1 MQWNGHAARR
11 ATISSTATSIDGGGA
26 RSRTHLAPRRVAAD
40 TPVELDVDLETLL
53 AQLAEAIA
61 ALDEIIDQL

>member
-26 RSRTHLAPRRVAAD
+26 RSGTRVAPRRVAPG
-40 TPVELDVDLETLL
+40 TPVELTVDLDVLL
-53 AQLAEAIA
+53 DQLADAIA
-61 ALDEIIDQL
+61 ALDEILDQL